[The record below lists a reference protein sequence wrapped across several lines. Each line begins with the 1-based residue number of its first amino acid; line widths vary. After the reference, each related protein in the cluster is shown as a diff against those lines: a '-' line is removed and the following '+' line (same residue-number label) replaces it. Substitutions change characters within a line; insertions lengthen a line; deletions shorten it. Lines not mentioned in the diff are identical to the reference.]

1 MNLAEL
7 KKQQK
12 EQYIKDND
20 LEQSYLPEAVLWQ
33 CRPLLPEVIMAGK
46 DENNGNIIF
55 FEETAGSLQK
65 RHYGQSNRATS
76 YNLVY
81 YNGEKTDIVTRN
93 YLVKAKINYN
103 DGYDLPTLNKFLD
116 NNSRR
121 FNALDNDK
129 PKRYSYNL
137 TERENEI
144 VREFV
149 RKLRLYGE

>member
-116 NNSRR
+116 NNSHR
-121 FNALDNDK
+121 FNALNNDK